1 MTSSK
6 PNLHSFEPRS
16 INQNPLFRRKILPPS
31 VCQILRVRPRANAEI
46 IKSKK
51 RKRKKKKKKTWLRYL
66 GLGSRTIYTSNKPN
80 CALHNCGHS
89 QREDIRFGGRPR
101 ERGNVDFSNESW
113 HRNPFRFGFVN
124 RAHLLAGIGHV
135 RCLDQ
140 SRRCLQTILLPH
152 CPQSRRET
160 VPKLLL
166 FSETSKSNKIRMK
179 LSNNVASETD
189 NKIHGDL
196 KL

>member
-1 MTSSK
+1 M
-6 PNLHSFEPRS
+6 
-16 INQNPLFRRKILPPS
+16 
-31 VCQILRVRPRANAEI
+31 RPRANAEI

-66 GLGSRTIYTSNKPN
+66 ELGSRTIYTSNKPN

-179 LSNNVASETD
+179 L
-189 NKIHGDL
+189 
-196 KL
+196 